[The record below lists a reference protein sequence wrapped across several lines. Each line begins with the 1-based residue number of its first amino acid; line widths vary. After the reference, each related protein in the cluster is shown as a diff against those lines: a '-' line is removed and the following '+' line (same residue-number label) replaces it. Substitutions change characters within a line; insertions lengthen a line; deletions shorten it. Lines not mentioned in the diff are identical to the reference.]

1 MRTRHTRTAAAGA
14 ALACGVLAAMAL
26 RPSAHATQTL
36 AARNPAVDVR
46 TEVIRRTVHVSGR
59 DRHGIAA
66 TPGRAGAVALV
77 GRGTGHS
84 AATRTSRSHAGSSQV
99 RASSPVATRSS
110 PGHSSPG
117 QPVSSGA
124 HPVSTRTSPGHASSG
139 QPTSGGQPT
148 SASHPVSTRTSPG
161 HASSG
166 GTGSSGRPVS
176 THSSGSHHGDDGG
189 DHGDD

>member
-14 ALACGVLAAMAL
+14 ALACGVLAAVAL

-36 AARNPAVDVR
+36 AARNPAVEVR

-59 DRHGIAA
+59 GRHGIAPI
-66 TPGRAGAVALV
+66 PGRAGTVGVARP
-77 GRGTGHS
+77 GAPHG
-84 AATRTSRSHAGSSQV
+84 AATRTSRSHAGSSPTHS
-99 RASSPVATRSS
+99 ASPVATRSS

-117 QPVSSGA
+117 PPVSSAA

-139 QPTSGGQPT
+139 QPSSGGQPT

-161 HASSG
+161 HASSS

-189 DHGDD
+189 DRGDD